1 MSKPVGRP
9 PKPVEQKRRAGNPG
23 HRPLPDVVIPI
34 PTSSTPPE
42 PHRPLGTA
50 GRQFWE
56 RVWNVGFTWIS
67 PQMDVE
73 LLQIVSEQIDER
85 AALRVKVLREGD
97 WRDRTALRALDSQV
111 LDCLSLLGFTP
122 VDRARLGFV
131 EVKIQ
136 NELEQFRDR
145 KANRFANMVNSEVIS
160 KL

>member
-23 HRPLPDVVIPI
+23 KRPLPDVVIAI
-34 PTSSTPPE
+34 PTSAVPPE
-42 PHRPLGTA
+42 PHRPLGSA
-50 GRQFWE
+50 GRMFWD

-67 PQMDVE
+67 PQMDTE

-85 AALRVKVLREGD
+85 AALRLKVLREGD
-97 WRDRTALRALDSQV
+97 WRDRSALRALDSQV

-136 NELEQFRDR
+136 NELEQFRER
-145 KANRFANMVNSEVIS
+145 KASRRADVVNVEEIRDF
-160 KL
+160 

>member
-23 HRPLPDVVIPI
+23 KRPLPDVVIAI
-34 PTSSTPPE
+34 PTSATAPE
-42 PHRPLGTA
+42 PHRPLGSA
-50 GRQFWE
+50 GRMFWD

-67 PQMDVE
+67 PQMDTE

-97 WRDRTALRALDSQV
+97 WRDRSALRALDSQV

-136 NELEQFRDR
+136 NELEQFRER
-145 KANRFANMVNSEVIS
+145 KAARRTDVVNVEEVRDF
-160 KL
+160 

>member
-23 HRPLPDVVIPI
+23 KRPLPDVVIPI
-34 PTSSTPPE
+34 PTSAVAPE
-42 PHRPLGTA
+42 PHRPLGSA
-50 GRQFWE
+50 GRMFWD

-97 WRDRTALRALDSQV
+97 WRDRSALRALDSQV

-136 NELEQFRDR
+136 NELEQFRER
-145 KANRFANMVNSEVIS
+145 KAARRTDVVNVEEIRDF
-160 KL
+160 

>member
-23 HRPLPDVVIPI
+23 KRPLPDVMISI
-34 PTSSTPPE
+34 PTSSTAPE
-42 PHRPLGTA
+42 PHRPLGSA

-85 AALRVKVLREGD
+85 AALRVKVLHEGD
-97 WRDRTALRALDSQV
+97 WRDRSALRALDSQV

-131 EVKIQ
+131 EVKIK
-136 NELEQFRDR
+136 NELEEFRKR
-145 KANRFANMVNSEVIS
+145 KADNRSNLENIVDIQP
-160 KL
+160 L

>member
-34 PTSSTPPE
+34 PTSATAPE

-73 LLQIVSEQIDER
+73 LLQIVSEQYLSQ
-85 AALRVKVLREGD
+85 LRSK
-97 WRDRTALRALDSQV
+97 
-111 LDCLSLLGFTP
+111 C
-122 VDRARLGFV
+122 
-131 EVKIQ
+131 Q
-136 NELEQFRDR
+136 NPSRHLQHHQHP
-145 KANRFANMVNSEVIS
+145 KY
-160 KL
+160 LHQL